1 MVKRLNKLCLIALA
15 LLFQEANT
23 IETPYKIGIH
33 TIKDT
38 KEYQNTWPV
47 LKPLIDLFTDKNI
60 KAVVLMLEVDYGHF
74 GYANAFGIAKSI
86 QFLKKKY
93 NKPVIAYGENWLAK
107 SSYVIAT
114 SADIIMASPICILGH
129 IGYYENFL
137 DVSKKNKKN
146 GYEINPIHVG
156 KYKFLGRDFLPI
168 TKSDLKLLQARFDTS
183 FDEIVK
189 HIIALRPQL
198 NEHKNKWING
208 DLFLPSIGIRT
219 AFIDKIGDKIDLM
232 HLAAELVYNKKLT
245 VEEACKLGLD
255 PILNEPIKIDNLCK
269 IKLNDNKK
277 VKIAICNIIDALDWQ
292 DSNYYLAL
300 FTELMV
306 DPEISGVI
314 ISIDCPGSN
323 SAALM
328 SNLYTQI
335 IKLKKLFKKPV
346 VAYIEKGAGS
356 GGFWIS
362 LVADYIIA
370 SPLAEIGHI
379 GNTWGRWEHMGAD
392 LKEDKTF
399 HTVATNKFIN
409 IFNEKTAM
417 TTEQKEMLKKLVTDQ
432 YLLFVEQAKEARPLL
447 RNNEHLWKEA
457 QIYVANEALQ
467 VGLID
472 KIGSPTDAIEYINKD
487 CDLEN
492 IDFVFRKFNV
502 NKEKH

>member
-1 MVKRLNKLCLIALA
+1 MLKLFNKLCLIALA
-15 LLFQEANT
+15 LLFQEANS
-23 IETPYKIGIH
+23 IEAPYKVGIH

-47 LKPLIDLFTDKNI
+47 LKPLVDLFTDKNI

-74 GYANAFGIAKSI
+74 GYANAFGIAHSI

-107 SSYVIAT
+107 SAYVIAS

-168 TKSDLKLLQARFDTS
+168 TKDDLKLLQEKCDKAFNQ
-183 FDEIVK
+183 IVK
-189 HIIALRPQL
+189 HLIALRPSL
-198 NEHKNKWING
+198 NEYKNHWVNG
-208 DLFLPSIGIRT
+208 DLFLPEIGLKT

-232 HLAAELVYNKKLT
+232 HLVAELIYNKKFT
-245 VEEACKLGLD
+245 IEEACKLGLET
-255 PILNEPIKIDNLCK
+255 ILNEPIIIDNLCK
-269 IKLNDNKK
+269 SKLNDDKK
-277 VKIAICNIIDALDWQ
+277 VKIGICNIIDALNWQ
-292 DSNYYLAL
+292 DSNYYLDQ
-300 FTELMV
+300 FTELIAN
-306 DPEISGVI
+306 PEISGVI
-314 ISIDCPGSN
+314 LSIDCPGSN

-335 IKLKKLFKKPV
+335 IKLKKIFKKPV
-346 VAYIEKGAGS
+346 IAYIERGAGS

-370 SPLAEIGHI
+370 SPLAEIGHV
-379 GNTWGRWEHMGAD
+379 GNTWGRWEHMEAD
-392 LKEDKTF
+392 LKEDTTC

-417 TTEQKEMLKKLVTDQ
+417 TTEQKEMLQKLVTDQ

-447 RNNEHLWKEA
+447 RNNEQLWKEA
-457 QIYVANEALQ
+457 QMYVSNDALQ
-467 VGLID
+467 IGLID
-472 KIGSPTDAIEYINKD
+472 KVGSPIDGITYINKD

-492 IDFVFRKFNV
+492 IDFVFRNFNV
-502 NKEKH
+502 NKEKQ